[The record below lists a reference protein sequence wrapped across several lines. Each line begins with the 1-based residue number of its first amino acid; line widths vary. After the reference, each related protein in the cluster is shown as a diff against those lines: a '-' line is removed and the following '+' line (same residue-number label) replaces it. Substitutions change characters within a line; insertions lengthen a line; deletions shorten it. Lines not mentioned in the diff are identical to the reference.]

1 VPPFDSVTDAKNQKD
16 HGLSL
21 AFGERVIADPRA
33 IELID
38 DRFPYGEERWNVLGM
53 VDGKIYVTTYTDR
66 EDGCALHF
74 SSRCQKAGN
83 EPLFRKKRRCRKR
96 MKMN

>member
-1 VPPFDSVTDAKNQKD
+1 VLPPFDPAKDAKNQKD

-21 AFGERVIADPRA
+21 VFGEKVVADSHA

-53 VDGKIYVTTYTDR
+53 VNGKIYVTTYTDR
-66 EDGCALHF
+66 EDGLRYISVRA
-74 SSRCQKAGN
+74 AT
-83 EPLFRKKRRCRKR
+83 KRETSLYFER
-96 MKMN
+96 NTDV